1 MMFDH
6 RGHNLGVRPPRP
18 SDEREK
24 IAQVVSSVIGDD
36 TLVWMY
42 ERLTHPDRR
51 RFFTLERPADR
62 LMFLV
67 NGGSNVREAQN
78 DKTN

>member
-1 MMFDH
+1 
-6 RGHNLGVRPPRP
+6 
-18 SDEREK
+18 
-24 IAQVVSSVIGDD
+24 VIGDD